1 MSDVTLYTNKMCPF
15 AQKAWIALEEKKVKY
30 ELVEINLY
38 GSGGKPGW
46 FLDMN
51 PKGQVPVLKHG
62 DKVVVESDEILK
74 YIDRNMGS
82 AGDLTRG
89 CEAEVATWMKFLG
102 SEILPSGKA
111 LINGYGSQKSL
122 HVLV

>member
-1 MSDVTLYTNKMCPF
+1 M
-15 AQKAWIALEEKKVKY
+15 QAWIALEEKKVKY

-62 DKVVVESDEILK
+62 DKVFLAHSVAVMEKKVNGLQVVVESDEILK

-82 AGDLTRG
+82 AGDL
-89 CEAEVATWMKFLG
+89 
-102 SEILPSGKA
+102 
-111 LINGYGSQKSL
+111 
-122 HVLV
+122 